1 MPETKLINSPTP
13 YASSSDFQ
21 RIFHEDMNGLYL
33 LSFLLTADHE
43 KAEQC
48 FVSGLEDAVNGNRV
62 FQEWARS
69 WARRVI
75 IKNAVSV
82 INPRPLEGSAHSS
95 PISVNSNGKTLAAEQ
110 QMEITAVLGLEPF
123 ERFVYVLTVL
133 EGYSD
138 QDCSLLLGCAR
149 REVVAARSRALQQT
163 GNLIESHL
171 QRPLTAS
178 HEKPVWMASGAL
190 HLKTCSTFSN
200 FGKNQN
206 TTFMMRMEMGKPVSA
221 ILNRQY
227 SKLGF
232 AAVLLLSLM
241 AAACGKGD
249 VHASPPPAP
258 EVRVAPV
265 IQLDVPVYSDWV
277 ATLDGYVNAEI
288 RPQVSGYI
296 VKQNY
301 KEGSLVRRGQV
312 LFEIDPRPFQ
322 AALDRAKGD
331 LAQAQAQLG
340 KSTLDVKRDTPL
352 AQARAIAQSQLDN
365 EIQAKLGA
373 QAAVET
379 DQAAIEQAKLNLE
392 WTKIISLVD
401 GIAGIAQVQIGNLV
415 GPNSVLTSVSQVDP
429 IKAYFPISE
438 QAYVLAQEQSNSL
451 SAKHAVSF
459 FGNSLD
465 LILTDGRTYPRK
477 GKILLADRQV
487 DPNTGTIR
495 IVAAFPNPGNVLRP
509 GQYGRVH
516 VETNMKKG
524 ALLIPQS
531 AVAQS
536 QGSYQVAVV
545 DSNHKVS
552 MRAVKPGET
561 LGTLWVIDEGLKP
574 GEQIV
579 VEGLAKL
586 KEGTLVALKPAQL
599 SGEGN

>member
-1 MPETKLINSPTP
+1 MK
-13 YASSSDFQ
+13 
-21 RIFHEDMNGLYL
+21 MG
-33 LSFLLTADHE
+33 
-43 KAEQC
+43 
-48 FVSGLEDAVNGNRV
+48 
-62 FQEWARS
+62 
-69 WARRVI
+69 
-75 IKNAVSV
+75 
-82 INPRPLEGSAHSS
+82 
-95 PISVNSNGKTLAAEQ
+95 
-110 QMEITAVLGLEPF
+110 
-123 ERFVYVLTVL
+123 
-133 EGYSD
+133 
-138 QDCSLLLGCAR
+138 
-149 REVVAARSRALQQT
+149 
-163 GNLIESHL
+163 
-171 QRPLTAS
+171 
-178 HEKPVWMASGAL
+178 
-190 HLKTCSTFSN
+190 
-200 FGKNQN
+200 
-206 TTFMMRMEMGKPVSA
+206 TTVSA
-221 ILNRQY
+221 ILSRRY

-232 AAVLLLSLM
+232 TTVLLLSLM
-241 AAACGKGD
+241 ATACGKGN
-249 VHASPPPAP
+249 VHAAQPPPP
-258 EVRVAPV
+258 EVRVGPV
-265 IQLDVPVYSDWV
+265 IQQDVPVYSDWV

-296 VKQNY
+296 IKQNY
-301 KEGSLVRRGQV
+301 KEGSLVRKGQV

-340 KSTLDVKRDTPL
+340 KSTLDVNRDTPL
-352 AQARAIAQSQLDN
+352 AEARAIAQSQLDN

-392 WTKIISLVD
+392 WTQITSLVD

-451 SAKHAVSF
+451 SSKHAISF
-459 FGNSLD
+459 FGSSLD
-465 LILTDGRTYPRK
+465 LIMTDGRTYPRK

-487 DPNTGTIR
+487 DPSTGTIR
-495 IVAAFPNPGNVLRP
+495 IVAAFPNPGNLLRP

-524 ALLIPQS
+524 ALLVPQS
-531 AVAQS
+531 AVGQS

-545 DSNHKVS
+545 GSDHKVN

-561 LGTLWVIDEGLKP
+561 VGTMWVIDEGLKP
-574 GEQIV
+574 GEEVV

-586 KEGTLVALKPAQL
+586 KEGTLVSPKPAQL